1 MQTLINACRQIVSV
15 AVEIR
20 TLPGID
26 FIKADSMYMRL
37 FAVKEMLENHKPQF
51 NNTDRTAQV
60 SPWRSID
67 DTAGLG
73 DCEPVIAR
81 KLFSEW
87 YEYEIII
94 FDHCCHGVKGFRANV
109 DCNEG
114 WTEYQRIPGY
124 QYSVND
130 ALEAK

>member
-1 MQTLINACRQIVSV
+1 MELIDRKALKAELIVLSFANLGKSIDIM
-15 AVEIR
+15 AVVDAQPTITE
-20 TLPGID
+20 G
-26 FIKADSMYMRL
+26 
-37 FAVKEMLENHKPQF
+37 
-51 NNTDRTAQV
+51 TAQV
-60 SPWRSID
+60 SPWRNID

-81 KLFSEW
+81 KLEADW
-87 YEYEIII
+87 YEYEIIV
-94 FDHCCHGVKGFRANV
+94 FDHSCHGCKGFRANV